1 MTVLFGG
8 TGITVMSDSDPSFS
22 IPHRPRRTYPQ
33 QGGVRYE
40 GETFFRLSPSSDPT
54 ESDLLTL
61 VKDVLD
67 GETYTYGDWFDLPVP
82 MYLVRDRERD
92 TTFRVVV
99 RYGSIELHVLPDTR
113 SSGLQAIYHRLIAR
127 SDISWR
133 VSCESNP
140 T

>member
-8 TGITVMSDSDPSFS
+8 IGATVMSDSDPSFS

-40 GETFFRLSPSSDPT
+40 GETFFRLSPSSEST

-61 VKDVLD
+61 VTDVLD
-67 GETYTYGDWFDLPVP
+67 EKAYTYGDWFDLPVP

-113 SSGLQAIYHRLIAR
+113 SSGLQAIYRRLTAR
-127 SDISWR
+127 SDASWR
-133 VSCESNP
+133 VSCESDP